1 MTKPRRGESHII
13 CTFFSFKTS
22 ELRRC
27 RHGIASIIPPKT
39 AFLGARHFAAYPT
52 WELLVL
58 KHLNAPLPVKYPS
71 RRELLGNTCQI
82 LPSSFGLVRI
92 QCHGSYGR
100 WSLSGKSPTAW
111 QQFKYSSRTTFDYT
125 SSKLCNPPDE
135 LQFNLNDDRPAHGS
149 SASVNLREQ

>member
-1 MTKPRRGESHII
+1 MFQEFTQIQTAQTCARVMRKVTVKPSSYLTNMTKPRRGESHII

-39 AFLGARHFAAYPT
+39 VFLGARHCAAYPT

-58 KHLNAPLPVKYPS
+58 KHLNAPLPVKCPS
-71 RRELLGNTCQI
+71 RRELLGNTCPI

-92 QCHGSYGR
+92 RCHAPTWKLR
-100 WSLSGKSPTAW
+100 AVELVRKKSNCLATV
-111 QQFKYSSRTTFDYT
+111 QVQ
-125 SSKLCNPPDE
+125 L
-135 LQFNLNDDRPAHGS
+135 AH
-149 SASVNLREQ
+149 NF